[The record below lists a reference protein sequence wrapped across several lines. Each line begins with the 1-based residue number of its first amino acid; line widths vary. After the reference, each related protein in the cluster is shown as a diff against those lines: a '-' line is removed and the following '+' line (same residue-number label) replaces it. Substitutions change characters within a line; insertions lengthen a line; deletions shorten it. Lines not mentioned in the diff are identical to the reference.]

1 MKCWKASCSQ
11 LLQCLITQE
20 ILSTAL
26 KAWPAGNC
34 VYVTLRIK
42 WITCKCV
49 FQKAAHRTG
58 FRDLFD
64 VTERSLP
71 LSGQC
76 FLTFLHYNSLSSVY
90 HLQTFVWILWWSEY
104 CFVNSCT
111 SNSRLRMQFTLH
123 KNISQMHKCININ
136 LQYQFW
142 YYGKNNCFWFFE
154 KLFEI
159 HIYIRNDSTCYLW
172 CPPGFCYW
180 PYFIFIV
187 YVAPWLNF

>member
-1 MKCWKASCSQ
+1 MSAKRAASCINRIICSTNSTTGRSDTSGSHRNEDDSSLLTSTNVCWLHSKLWSFTGISDQYFWMMLMKCWKASCSQ

-90 HLQTFVWILWWSEY
+90 HLQTFCLDF
-104 CFVNSCT
+104 CDD
-111 SNSRLRMQFTLH
+111 L
-123 KNISQMHKCININ
+123 NIV
-136 LQYQFW
+136 L
-142 YYGKNNCFWFFE
+142 
-154 KLFEI
+154 
-159 HIYIRNDSTCYLW
+159 
-172 CPPGFCYW
+172 
-180 PYFIFIV
+180 
-187 YVAPWLNF
+187 